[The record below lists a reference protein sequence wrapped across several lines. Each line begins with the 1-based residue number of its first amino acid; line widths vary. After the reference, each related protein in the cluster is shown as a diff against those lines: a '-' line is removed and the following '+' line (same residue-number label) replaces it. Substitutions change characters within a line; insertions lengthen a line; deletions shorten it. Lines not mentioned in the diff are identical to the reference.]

1 MYYTYRRRRRLNK
14 ARFFTFLLVL
24 ALVVVGVLT
33 LIMGRFPWE
42 KENLQGQ
49 ATPSVTPAGGATA
62 TVTPTTTPAPTPWPT
77 PEPISEESTD
87 PEVLNTSWKTPAVF
101 TGANAF
107 DDAASQMKSK
117 DGATI
122 SYWVL
127 ENNQP
132 LSDYTPRD
140 EVVFG
145 TSESYTDVEGV
156 TAFRGNHYRD
166 SASFGTADISAKELE
181 IVWSHDTGA
190 ISGEG
195 SYWPGTGW
203 TGQPLLVHWDE
214 DIKAMMNIN
223 ADMKAKDLVEV
234 IYPTLDGNI
243 YFLDLETGKPTRDP
257 IEVGFTMKG
266 TGMVDPRGYPL
277 LYTGMGINENG
288 NKLTEFKYMMFSLI
302 DQKMIYKIIGR
313 DPMAFRSWGAFDSS
327 AILDGRT
334 DTLFEAA
341 ENGLVYRVK
350 LNTKFDREA
359 GSIDISPQIT
369 KFRYKDSVNPE
380 LGIENSPAFYKNYMY
395 FCDNG
400 GTFMC
405 LDINTMK
412 PVWVNHVGDDT
423 DSSTVIEETDEGVFL
438 YTANQVDKRSQ
449 ETQATENCN
458 IRKFDALTGELI
470 WQKDYACIYNYYLNG
485 GVLGTPL
492 IGKNDIE
499 DLIIYPVCFTGSNS
513 DGKLVALNK
522 KNGEEVWVRKLNA
535 YSWCSPVDFLGSDG
549 KTYAVFTDYAGNL
562 HLFDPKTGKDLD
574 VVSLGKNIESSPAIY
589 GNMIV
594 VGSYAQKIYGI
605 KIK

>member
-1 MYYTYRRRRRLNK
+1 MYYSYRRKRRLNK
-14 ARFFTFLLVL
+14 GRFFTFLFIL
-24 ALVVVGVLT
+24 AIVVVGVLT
-33 LIMGRFPWE
+33 LVMGRFPWE
-42 KENLQGQ
+42 KENLE
-49 ATPSVTPAGGATA
+49 ARTTPSATPAGGVTTA
-62 TVTPTTTPAPTPWPT
+62 TPTATPEPTPWPT
-77 PEPISEESTD
+77 PEPMPEESTD
-87 PEVLNTSWKTPAVF
+87 PAVLDTSWQTPAVF
-101 TGANAF
+101 TGPNAF
-107 DDAASQMKSK
+107 DDAASHMKSK

-122 SYWVL
+122 SYWVF

-132 LSDYTPRD
+132 VSEYTPRD

-145 TSESYTDVEGV
+145 SSESYTSVEGV
-156 TAFRGNHYRD
+156 TAFRGNHYRS
-166 SASFGTADISAKELE
+166 SASYGTADIVAKELE

-234 IYPTLDGNI
+234 IYPALDGKI
-243 YFLDLETGKPTRDP
+243 YFLDLETGKPTRDV
-257 IEVGFTMKG
+257 IDVGFTMKG

-277 LYTGMGINENG
+277 FFTGMGLNENG
-288 NKLTEFKYMMFSLI
+288 NKLTEFKFMMFSLI

-327 AILDGRT
+327 AILDKNT

-350 LNTKFDREA
+350 LNTKFDKEA

-369 KFRYKDSVNPE
+369 KFRYKDSSNPE

-449 ETQATENCN
+449 ESKATENCN
-458 IRKFDALTGELI
+458 IRKFNALTGELI
-470 WQKDYACIYNYYLNG
+470 WQKDYPCIYNFYLNG
-485 GVLGTPL
+485 GSLGTPL
-492 IGKNDIE
+492 IGKNDIA
-499 DLIIYPVCFTGSNS
+499 DLIIFPICFTGSTS

-522 KNGEEVWVRKLNA
+522 KTGEEVWVRKLNA

-549 KTYAVFTDYAGNL
+549 KTYGVFCDYAGNL
-562 HLFDPKTGKDLD
+562 HLFDPKTGRDLD

-594 VGSYAQKIYGI
+594 VGSYNQKIYGI
-605 KIK
+605 RIK